1 MTHEEEKQNKIVIY
15 QNSSGAIEL
24 RGDIKNETIWANLN
38 EIALLF
44 GRDKSVISR
53 HIKDIFKQ
61 GELTENATVAKNAT
75 VQNEGGRKITRT
87 IEYYNLD
94 VILSVGYRVNSK
106 TATQFRQ
113 WATKTLREHITK
125 GFTINRKQIAKNY
138 DSFMKAVSRIEK
150 LLPENSPLDS
160 KSTIELIKSFANAWV
175 SLGAYDRETIKTKS
189 ITKRSVKIT
198 SNELLLAI
206 NEFKKELIRIDN
218 ETDLFAKEMQ
228 GGSVD
233 GIVGNVM
240 QTFNGKALYESLEEK
255 AAHLLYFM
263 IKNHPF
269 VEGNKRS
276 GAFAFVWFLTKNK
289 IKGLKNINSAAL
301 ASLTL
306 LVAGS
311 NPKDKDLMIALITQ
325 FLAF

>member
-138 DSFMKAVSRIEK
+138 DSFMKAVPRIEK

-160 KSTIELIKSFANAWV
+160 KSTIELIKIFANAWV

-228 GGSVD
+228 SGSVD
-233 GIVGNVM
+233 GIVGNV
-240 QTFNGKALYESLEEK
+240 
-255 AAHLLYFM
+255 
-263 IKNHPF
+263 I
-269 VEGNKRS
+269 
-276 GAFAFVWFLTKNK
+276 
-289 IKGLKNINSAAL
+289 
-301 ASLTL
+301 
-306 LVAGS
+306 
-311 NPKDKDLMIALITQ
+311 
-325 FLAF
+325 

>member
-1 MTHEEEKQNKIVIY
+1 MTHKKEKLNKMVIY

-24 RGDIKNETIWANLN
+24 RGDIKHETIWATQAQ
-38 EIALLF
+38 IAELF
-44 GRDKSVISR
+44 NVERSVITK
-53 HIKDIFKQ
+53 HIRNILKDK
-61 GELTENATVAKNAT
+61 ELDGSSVCANFAHTAKDNKT
-75 VQNEGGRKITRT
+75 YQVQ
-87 IEYYNLD
+87 YYNLD
-94 VILSVGYRVNSK
+94 VILSVGYRTNSK
-106 TATQFRQ
+106 VAISFRQ
-113 WATKTLREHITK
+113 WATKTLRNHITK
-125 GFTINRKQIAKNY
+125 GFTINRKQIANNY
-138 DSFMKAVSRIEK
+138 DSFMKAVSGIEK

-189 ITKRSVKIT
+189 ITKRSVKIV
-198 SNELLLAI
+198 SSELLVAI

-228 GGSVD
+228 SGIVD

-240 QTFNGKALYESLEEK
+240 QTFNGKALYESIEEK

-269 VEGNKRS
+269 VEGNKRT
-276 GAFAFVWFLTKNK
+276 GAFTFVWFLAKNK

-306 LVAGS
+306 LVAAS

>member
-61 GELTENATVAKNAT
+61 GELTENATVSKNAT

-138 DSFMKAVSRIEK
+138 DSFMKAVSSIEK
-150 LLPENSPLDS
+150 LLPESPALDS

-206 NEFKKELIRIDN
+206 NEFKKELIRMDN

-228 GGSVD
+228 SGSVD
-233 GIVGNVM
+233 GIVGNV
-240 QTFNGKALYESLEEK
+240 
-255 AAHLLYFM
+255 
-263 IKNHPF
+263 I
-269 VEGNKRS
+269 
-276 GAFAFVWFLTKNK
+276 
-289 IKGLKNINSAAL
+289 
-301 ASLTL
+301 
-306 LVAGS
+306 
-311 NPKDKDLMIALITQ
+311 
-325 FLAF
+325 

>member
-1 MTHEEEKQNKIVIY
+1 MSYEVEKLNKMVIY

-24 RGDIKNETIWANLN
+24 RGDIKNETIWATQAQ
-38 EIALLF
+38 IAELF
-44 GRDKSVISR
+44 NVERSVITK
-53 HIKDIFKQ
+53 HIRNILKDK
-61 GELTENATVAKNAT
+61 ELDGSSVCANFAHTAKDNKT
-75 VQNEGGRKITRT
+75 YQVQ
-87 IEYYNLD
+87 YYNLD

-138 DSFMKAVSRIEK
+138 DSFMKAVSSIEK
-150 LLPENSPLDS
+150 LLPESPTLDS

-189 ITKRSVKIT
+189 ITKRSVKIA
-198 SNELLLAI
+198 SSELLLAI
-206 NEFKKELIRIDN
+206 NEFKKELIKMDN

-228 GGSVD
+228 SGSVD
-233 GIVGNVM
+233 GIVGNVL

-269 VEGNKRS
+269 VEGNKRT